1 MFRTKKYCQQLRISK
16 RNISTTA
23 PTFLAEAVFACY
35 SDYYEGNPQNVFIVS
50 NGPLRI
56 VKIQSVSKYLK
67 SKRAC
72 AIGLLHH
79 P

>member
-35 SDYYEGNPQNVFIVS
+35 SDYYEGNPQNVFVVS
-50 NGPLRI
+50 QWSSKDR
-56 VKIQSVSKYLK
+56 SKYIA
-67 SKRAC
+67 RRF
-72 AIGLLHH
+72 
-79 P
+79 

>member
-1 MFRTKKYCQQLRISK
+1 MAVAHSHKDFMTQKQCNVSHKKYCQQLRISK

-50 NGPLRI
+50 
-56 VKIQSVSKYLK
+56 QWSS
-67 SKRAC
+67 
-72 AIGLLHH
+72 
-79 P
+79 